1 MFVPFRTFV
10 SIILNN
16 MKKAKSAISIL
27 LLIAAFDVF
36 VWYSIA
42 LGGVDGNL
50 RLYYL
55 NVGQGDGQLIKLPG
69 GAKFLIDGGPNSGV
83 INQLAGDLS
92 NFDRYIDL
100 VIVTHTDADHLSGLL
115 DVVRRYKVG
124 AVIWNG
130 REGETDV
137 WRSFVKAVNDKKIP
151 VIVLGEG
158 DKISYGESKLDILAP
173 APEFLSGASNEAA
186 IITMLT
192 SKNIKALFTSD
203 ATPEVEARLVQKYDI
218 KADILK
224 VAHHG
229 SRFSSTADFLNAVK
243 PKVSVI
249 QVGKNNYGHPTAEVL
264 ARLKDIG
271 SSLYRNDINGAVEIL
286 VDGKSAKVVTGI

>member
-100 VIVTHTDADHLSGLL
+100 VIVTHTDADHLSRLL

-203 ATPEVEARLVQKYDI
+203 ATPAVEARLEQKYDI